1 VFAAFNHTPFSKVK
15 VVIIGQDPYHGANQ
29 ANGLSFSVSK
39 GVRNPPSLK
48 NIFKELKSDLAI
60 EIPTH
65 GDLTKWAD
73 QGVLLLNATLTVR
86 AEQAGSHQYKGWE
99 TFTDSVIKILSEK
112 REGIIFLLWGKFAQG
127 KEILI
132 NAQKHSIL
140 KAAHPSPLAR
150 RAFFGCK
157 HFSKTNDFLIKSGK
171 SPINWNIE

>member
-1 VFAAFNHTPFSKVK
+1 LFLKDKPDNNLLISFDLSDRDKAFFLLWLGSRSGSP
-15 VVIIGQDPYHGANQ
+15 
-29 ANGLSFSVSK
+29 
-39 GVRNPPSLK
+39 
-48 NIFKELKSDLAI
+48 
-60 EIPTH
+60 
-65 GDLTKWAD
+65 LTKKLLNNL
-73 QGVLLLNATLTVR
+73 VLLLLFGLLNLKNVSSNSNCFQPSPTGII
-86 AEQAGSHQYKGWE
+86 Q
-99 TFTDSVIKILSEK
+99 K